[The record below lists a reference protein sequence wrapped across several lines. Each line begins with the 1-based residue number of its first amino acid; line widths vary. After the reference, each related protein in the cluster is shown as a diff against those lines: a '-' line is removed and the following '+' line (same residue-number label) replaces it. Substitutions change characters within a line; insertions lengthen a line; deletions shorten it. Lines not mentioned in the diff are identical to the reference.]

1 MVTYSHR
8 FGTVTGATSFSL
20 AVPFAFGAGDD
31 LLVFIN
37 GHNIHPVTGV
47 EGDPTHGYST
57 VDGQNFTL
65 NNIGYNIDAEDEVYV
80 TGHRA

>member
-8 FGTVTGATSFSL
+8 FGTVTGATSFTIPV
-20 AVPFAFGAGDD
+20 AFAFGPGDD

-65 NNIGYNIDAEDEVYV
+65 NNIGYDIDAEDEVYV